1 MKTTTLSTTE
11 KMLSRIEKQAES
23 IVIREMM
30 GHAAL
35 KALLDHRVDLRNT
48 SQNLRAVLRG

>member
-23 IVIREMM
+23 IKIKEMM
-30 GHAAL
+30 PFSEL
-35 KALLDHRVDLRNT
+35 RSLLDHRIDLRNT